1 MDTQRTSENGRPVVI
16 IACQVL
22 QSIMERLFPERLL
35 QSTSFIDYG
44 MHRVPGNMTQT
55 LQEIIDKIKKPSL
68 VVLGYGLCGNGLN
81 GIRAGNH
88 TLLIPRVDDCI
99 TLLLGSRQAYIKEFK
114 ATPGTYWLS
123 NGWLE
128 SGSHPLK
135 EYQEYTEKYGPE
147 RAAWI
152 MDQQYQNYERLA
164 FVSYSQD
171 DLEKYR
177 PQALEVA
184 HYCAQWEM
192 RYEEIV
198 GSDRYIM
205 RILALIDD
213 PNPADD
219 EFIVVS
225 PGGQINQERFWDFK
239 ILETEEEMNETRS

>member
-1 MDTQRTSENGRPVVI
+1 METQRTSENPLPVVI

-22 QSIMERLFPERLL
+22 RSVMERLFPKRLL

-44 MHRVPGNMTQT
+44 MHRVPKNMTEA
-55 LQEIIDKIKKPSL
+55 LQESIDKIKEPSL

-81 GIRAGNH
+81 GIQAGIH
-88 TLLIPRVDDCI
+88 TLIIPRVDDCI
-99 TLLLGSRQAYIKEFK
+99 ALLLGSRQAYIKEFK

-135 EYQEYTEKYGPE
+135 EYREYTEKYGSK

-164 FVSYSQD
+164 FITYSQD

-184 HYCAQWEM
+184 QYCAQWEM

-198 GSDRYIM
+198 GSDRYI
-205 RILALIDD
+205 RQILTLIDD
-213 PNPADD
+213 PKSADD

-225 PGGQINQERFWDFK
+225 PCGQINQERFWDFK
-239 ILETEEEMNETRS
+239 ILETGEEMNETRS